1 MVLRKLSVMNEDEDF
16 DEREERKRREKER
29 RNNRRSKRPVE
40 DSPEEQFQT

>member
-40 DSPEEQFQT
+40 DSPEE

>member
-40 DSPEEQFQT
+40 DNPEK

>member
-40 DSPEEQFQT
+40 DNPEE